1 MPIASCEDSRA
12 LSWTNNRHPGLLSFL
27 LYGTFLL
34 VLPILHAEEIR
45 YGRKEPLPRPDKAIR
60 LASYNVL
67 NLFDAKDD
75 PALQGEFD
83 DITMVTSQNRCE
95 CLGQVI
101 QQIDADILCLQEV
114 ESEEALRWFRDTYL
128 ADMGYE
134 YLASRDVGYYRG
146 IEQSVL
152 SRFPISHAT
161 TWANE
166 DLTDMEELKTGEG
179 WNEDGEPPTQFQR
192 SPLMVDIKI
201 PGRANAQHYEITVV
215 VVHHKSGWH
224 RRQRESEALQL
235 VELLQRR
242 LAKEPNLN
250 LLVVGDFNAGPFDK
264 SLAVYQDAG
273 FINAYN
279 HRWKTT
285 GNTRDYFR
293 THESDRVL
301 DYMMI
306 HPNADAEIVD
316 HSFQIV
322 GTLFPG
328 DSYDYRKDQPPSG
341 YAADHYP
348 LVIDML
354 PHDRAN

>member
-1 MPIASCEDSRA
+1 MISAKKRSLQNAVKLGLFFVFSTYA
-12 LSWTNNRHPGLLSFL
+12 LLS
-27 LYGTFLL
+27 
-34 VLPILHAEEIR
+34 LHANEIR
-45 YGRKEPLPRPDKAIR
+45 YGRKEPIQRPAKAIR

-75 PALQGEFD
+75 PMLQGEFD
-83 DITMVTSQNRCE
+83 DITMITSENRCE
-95 CLGQVI
+95 CLGKVI
-101 QQIDADILCLQEV
+101 KELDADILCLQEV

-128 ADMGYE
+128 ADMGYD
-134 YLASRDVGYYRG
+134 YLVSHDVGYYRG

-152 SRFPISHAT
+152 SRFPISNPT
-161 TWANE
+161 IWKDE
-166 DLTDMEELKTGEG
+166 DLTDMEDLKTGEG
-179 WNEDGEPPTQFQR
+179 WNEDGELPTQFQR
-192 SPLMVDIKI
+192 SPLMVDIDIKAEEY
-201 PGRANAQHYEITVV
+201 ANNYEMTVV

-235 VELLQRR
+235 VELLQAR
-242 LAKEPNLN
+242 LEKEPDLN

-264 SLAVYQDAG
+264 SLAVYQEAG

-293 THESDRVL
+293 THESNRVL

-306 HPNADAEIVD
+306 HPNADTEIVD

-328 DSYDYRKDQPPSG
+328 DDYDWRKDEPPSG

-348 LVIDML
+348 LVIDMM
-354 PHDRAN
+354 PQDVSQ

>member
-1 MPIASCEDSRA
+1 MRLQKKSHYDSVALFFLVVIAF
-12 LSWTNNRHPGLLSFL
+12 LSTRFL
-27 LYGTFLL
+27 D
-34 VLPILHAEEIR
+34 AEEVR
-45 YGRKEPLPRPDKAIR
+45 YGRKEPLQRADKAIR

-75 PALQGEFD
+75 PSLQGEFD
-83 DITMVTSQNRCE
+83 DITMVTSQDRCK
-95 CLGQVI
+95 CLGKVI
-101 QQIDADILCLQEV
+101 ETIDADILCLQEV

-128 ADMGYE
+128 ADMGYD
-134 YLASRDVGYYRG
+134 YLVSHDVGYYRG
-146 IEQSVL
+146 IEQSIL
-152 SRFPISHAT
+152 SRFPISNAT
-161 TWANE
+161 IWANE

-179 WNEDGEPPTQFQR
+179 WNEDGELPTQFQR
-192 SPLMVDIKI
+192 SPLMVDIDI
-201 PGRANAQHYEITVV
+201 NSREHASNYEMTVV

-235 VELLQRR
+235 VELLQTR
-242 LAKEPNLN
+242 LEKEPDLN

-264 SLAVYQDAG
+264 SLAVYQEAG

-293 THESDRVL
+293 THESNRVL

-306 HPNADAEIVD
+306 HPNADTEIVD
-316 HSFQIV
+316 HSFQVV

-328 DSYDYRKDQPPSG
+328 DDYDWRKDEPPQG

-348 LVIDML
+348 LVIDMR
-354 PHDRAN
+354 PQDVSE